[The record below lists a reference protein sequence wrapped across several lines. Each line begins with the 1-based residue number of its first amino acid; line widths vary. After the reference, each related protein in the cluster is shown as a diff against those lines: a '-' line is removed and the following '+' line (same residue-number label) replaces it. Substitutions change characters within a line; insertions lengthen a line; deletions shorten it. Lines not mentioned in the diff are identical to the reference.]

1 MNKIGL
7 PILFLFALGCA
18 GGSSIES
25 RSLAELEPASTDSP
39 VYLFVRAEA
48 VPACPWEVIGFIEAE
63 DENWLAH
70 QGQRDEVSEA
80 ARGMGGQAVLVRE
93 RDDVQIEVIR
103 FLDPYSICDP
113 RD

>member
-1 MNKIGL
+1 MKTHGL
-7 PILFLFALGCA
+7 PALLLVLLGCA

-25 RSLAELEPASTDSP
+25 RPLAELEPVRADSP

-63 DENWLAH
+63 QKDWLAH
-70 QGQRDEVSEA
+70 QDRRDEVSDA
-80 ARGMGGQAVLVRE
+80 ARTMGGQAVLVSE
-93 RDDVQIEVIR
+93 RDDEQIEVIR

-113 RD
+113 RN

>member
-1 MNKIGL
+1 MVRPGL
-7 PILFLFALGCA
+7 PVLLLVLFGCA

-25 RSLAELEPASTDSP
+25 RPLAELEPVPADSP

-48 VPACPWEVIGFIEAE
+48 VPACPWEVIGSIEAE
-63 DENWLAH
+63 DDWLED
-70 QGQRDEVSEA
+70 QRERDEVSEA
-80 ARGMGGQAVLVRE
+80 VRRMGGQAVLAGE
-93 RDDVQIEVIR
+93 RDDVRIQVIR

>member
-1 MNKIGL
+1 MKTLGL
-7 PILFLFALGCA
+7 SALLLVLLGCA

-25 RSLAELEPASTDSP
+25 RPLAELEPASADSP

-48 VPACPWEVIGFIEAE
+48 VPACPWEVIGSLEVE
-63 DENWLAH
+63 ETDWLAH
-70 QGQRDEVSEA
+70 QGQRDDVSEA
-80 ARGMGGQAVLVRE
+80 VRRMGGQAVLVNE
-93 RDDVQIEVIR
+93 RDDVQIQVIR